1 MTLATFLKEHQSKLK
16 TTQKLVVRDLD
27 ETSKN
32 VFVAYVDENSKS
44 YDVQLVLDSK
54 KNIKESNCDCEN
66 GGTCNHIIALAQFL
80 AQNKKEKTAIKKPT
94 KRKLSEIDQVLET
107 VDNDTLRLW
116 LSETLNKNKELA
128 FVFKNNFAP
137 QTIEIDASFIKK
149 TINDSI
155 TSIIGRRK
163 TIETNEVKKIVDV
176 LSISLKPAYD
186 FIFGRISKE
195 NHELFIHLLTELE
208 GINYQYYISGS
219 RIKTL
224 VKNVSELQIK
234 FISNLKDVAAWQNA
248 VAFYC
253 NLVFQD
259 KFLLLE
265 LNLVK
270 NIYDFSKAS
279 DIQNHFVVTTLE
291 QNFNTLY
298 DNYKES
304 FSIIG
309 FELEH
314 FLLTVFS
321 ENELFEKHVSKF
333 KPRRFQN
340 EHNLLL
346 ISELIK
352 INEIATAEKYCLEQ
366 IEHNSKSDY
375 DLPYVK
381 FLILIYKNTN
391 DKQKLADVLSEYG
404 KYIFDIDDY
413 LFIKKHATLEKF
425 KKYRQAV
432 LTNSRYSY
440 QNGNIEAF
448 NFYFE
453 IKKLDDKRNDL
464 FEMLQNAYNL
474 NFVNEYKE
482 IALKLSEVKLISLLS
497 EISLFSNAEAKL
509 VHEIADFVVKN
520 IERDK
525 LIFILKTL
533 SVYRRNSII
542 VTIEEKIKMST
553 C

>member
-1 MTLATFLKEHQSKLK
+1 MTLTTFLKEHQTKLK
-16 TTQKLVVRDLD
+16 TTQKLTVRDLD

-54 KNIKESNCDCEN
+54 KNIKESTCDCEN

-80 AQNKKEKTAIKKPT
+80 AQNKKEKTGIKKPV

-107 VDNDTLRLW
+107 VDNETLRLW
-116 LSETLNKNKELA
+116 ASETLNKNKELA
-128 FVFKNNFAP
+128 FVFKNNFVP

-149 TINDSI
+149 TINESI

-176 LSISLKPAYD
+176 LNIALKPTFD
-186 FIFGRISKE
+186 FIFAKVSKE
-195 NHELFIHLLTELE
+195 NHELFTTLITEIE
-208 GINYQYYISGS
+208 GINYQFYTSGS

-224 VKNVSELQIK
+224 VKNVTGEQLKSV
-234 FISNLKDVAAWQNA
+234 FNLKDVAAWQNA
-248 VAFYC
+248 VQFYS
-253 NLVFQD
+253 NLLFQD
-259 KFLLLE
+259 KFLVLE

-270 NIYDFSKAS
+270 SIYDFSKTNEY
-279 DIQNHFVVTTLE
+279 QQQFVVTALE
-291 QNFNTLY
+291 QNFNILY
-298 DNYKES
+298 ENNKEF
-304 FSIIG
+304 FSLTV

-314 FLLTVFS
+314 FLLNVFS
-321 ENELFEKHVSKF
+321 ENKLFEKHVSKF

-340 EHNLLL
+340 DHNLLL
-346 ISELIK
+346 IFELIK
-352 INEIATAEKYCLEQ
+352 INQLATAEKYCLEQ
-366 IEHNSKSDY
+366 IEQNSKSDY
-375 DLPYVK
+375 DLPYAK

-391 DKQKLADVLSEYG
+391 DTHKLANVLSEYG

-440 QNGNIEAF
+440 QNGNVEAF

-453 IKKLDDKRNDL
+453 IKKLDDKRTDL

-482 IALKLSEVKLISLLS
+482 IALKLSEVKFITLLS
-497 EISLFSNAEAKL
+497 EISFFTNAQAKL

-520 IERDK
+520 MERDK
-525 LIFILKTL
+525 IIFIIKNL

-542 VTIEEKIKMST
+542 LTIEEKIK
-553 C
+553 

>member
-1 MTLATFLKEHQSKLK
+1 MTLTTFLKEHQTKLK

-54 KNIKESNCDCEN
+54 KNIKESTCDCDN
-66 GGTCNHIIALAQFL
+66 GGTCNHIIALAQFI
-80 AQNKKEKTAIKKPT
+80 AENKKEKTGIKKPI

-107 VDNDTLRLW
+107 VDNETLRLW
-116 LSETLNKNKELA
+116 VSETLNKNKELA

-149 TINDSI
+149 TINESI

-176 LSISLKPAYD
+176 LNIALKPAFD
-186 FIFGRISKE
+186 FIFAKVSKE
-195 NHELFIHLLTELE
+195 NHELFTTLITDIE
-208 GINYQYYISGS
+208 GINYQFYTSGS

-224 VKNVSELQIK
+224 VKNVTGDQLKSV
-234 FISNLKDVAAWQNA
+234 FNLKDVAAWQNA
-248 VAFYC
+248 VQFYS
-253 NLVFQD
+253 NLLFQD
-259 KFLLLE
+259 KFLVLE

-270 NIYDFSKAS
+270 SIYDFSKTNEY
-279 DIQNHFVVTTLE
+279 QQQFVVTALE
-291 QNFNTLY
+291 QNFNILY
-298 DNYKES
+298 ENNKEF
-304 FSIIG
+304 FSLTV

-314 FLLTVFS
+314 FLLNVFS
-321 ENELFEKHVSKF
+321 ENKLFEKHVSKF

-340 EHNLLL
+340 DHNLLL
-346 ISELIK
+346 IFELIK
-352 INEIATAEKYCLEQ
+352 INQLATAEKYCLEQ
-366 IEHNSKSDY
+366 IEQNSKSDY
-375 DLPYVK
+375 DFPYAK

-391 DKQKLADVLSEYG
+391 DTHKLANVLSEYG

-440 QNGNIEAF
+440 QNGNVEAF

-453 IKKLDDKRNDL
+453 IKKLDDKRTDL

-482 IALKLSEVKLISLLS
+482 IALKLSEVKFITLLS
-497 EISLFSNAEAKL
+497 EISFFTNAQAKL

-520 IERDK
+520 MERDK
-525 LIFILKTL
+525 IIFIIKNL

-542 VTIEEKIKMST
+542 LTIEEKII
-553 C
+553 

>member
-1 MTLATFLKEHQSKLK
+1 MTLTTFLKEHQTKLK

-54 KNIKESNCDCEN
+54 KNIKESTCDCDN
-66 GGTCNHIIALAQFL
+66 GGTCNHIIALAQFI
-80 AQNKKEKTAIKKPT
+80 AENKKEKTGIKKPI

-107 VDNDTLRLW
+107 VDNETLRLW
-116 LSETLNKNKELA
+116 VSETLNKNKELA
-128 FVFKNNFAP
+128 FVFKNNFVP
-137 QTIEIDASFIKK
+137 QTIEIDAAFIKK
-149 TINDSI
+149 TINESI
-155 TSIIGRRK
+155 TSIIGKRK
-163 TIETNEVKKIVDV
+163 SIETNEGKKIVDV
-176 LSISLKPAYD
+176 LNIALKPAFD
-186 FIFGRISKE
+186 FIFAKVSKE
-195 NHELFIHLLTELE
+195 NHELFTTLITDIE
-208 GINYQYYISGS
+208 GINYQFYTSGS

-224 VKNVSELQIK
+224 VKNVTGDQLKSV
-234 FISNLKDVAAWQNA
+234 FNLKDVAAWQNA
-248 VAFYC
+248 VQFYS
-253 NLVFQD
+253 NLLFQD
-259 KFLLLE
+259 KFLVLE

-270 NIYDFSKAS
+270 SIYDFSKTNEY
-279 DIQNHFVVTTLE
+279 QQQFVVTALE
-291 QNFNTLY
+291 QNFNILY
-298 DNYKES
+298 ENNKEF
-304 FSIIG
+304 FSLTV

-314 FLLTVFS
+314 FLLNVFS
-321 ENELFEKHVSKF
+321 ENKLFEKHVSKF

-340 EHNLLL
+340 DHNLLL
-346 ISELIK
+346 IFELIK
-352 INEIATAEKYCLEQ
+352 INQLATAEKYCLEQ
-366 IEHNSKSDY
+366 IEQNSKSDY
-375 DLPYVK
+375 DFPYAK

-391 DKQKLADVLSEYG
+391 DTHKLANVLSEYG

-440 QNGNIEAF
+440 QNGNVEAF

-453 IKKLDDKRNDL
+453 IKKLDDKRTDL

-482 IALKLSEVKLISLLS
+482 IALKLSEVKFITLLS
-497 EISLFSNAEAKL
+497 EISFFTNAQAKL

-520 IERDK
+520 MERDK
-525 LIFILKTL
+525 IIFIIKNL

-542 VTIEEKIKMST
+542 LTIEEKII
-553 C
+553 

>member
-1 MTLATFLKEHQSKLK
+1 MTLTTFLKEHQTKLK

-54 KNIKESNCDCEN
+54 KNIKESTCDCDN
-66 GGTCNHIIALAQFL
+66 GGTCNHIIALAQFI
-80 AQNKKEKTAIKKPT
+80 AENKKEKTGIKKPI

-107 VDNDTLRLW
+107 VDNETLRLW
-116 LSETLNKNKELA
+116 VSETLNKNKELA

-149 TINDSI
+149 TINESI

-176 LSISLKPAYD
+176 LNIALKPAFD
-186 FIFGRISKE
+186 FIFAKVSKE
-195 NHELFIHLLTELE
+195 NHELFTTLITDIE
-208 GINYQYYISGS
+208 GINYQFYTSGS

-224 VKNVSELQIK
+224 VKNVTGDQLKSV
-234 FISNLKDVAAWQNA
+234 FNLKDVAAWQNA
-248 VAFYC
+248 VQFYS
-253 NLVFQD
+253 NLLFQD
-259 KFLLLE
+259 KFLVLE

-270 NIYDFSKAS
+270 SIYDFSKTNEY
-279 DIQNHFVVTTLE
+279 QQQFVVTALE
-291 QNFNTLY
+291 QNFNILY
-298 DNYKES
+298 ENNKEF
-304 FSIIG
+304 FSLTV

-314 FLLTVFS
+314 FLLNVFS
-321 ENELFEKHVSKF
+321 ENKLFEKHVSKF
-333 KPRRFQN
+333 KPKRFQN
-340 EHNLLL
+340 DHNLLL
-346 ISELIK
+346 IFELIK
-352 INEIATAEKYCLEQ
+352 INQLATAEKYCLEQ
-366 IEHNSKSDY
+366 IEQNSKSDY
-375 DLPYVK
+375 DFPYAK

-391 DKQKLADVLSEYG
+391 DTHKLANVLSEYG

-440 QNGNIEAF
+440 QNGNVEAF

-453 IKKLDDKRNDL
+453 IKKLDDKRTDL

-482 IALKLSEVKLISLLS
+482 IALKLSEVKFITLLS
-497 EISLFSNAEAKL
+497 EISFFTNAQAKL

-520 IERDK
+520 MERDK
-525 LIFILKTL
+525 IIFIIKNL

-542 VTIEEKIKMST
+542 LTIEEKII
-553 C
+553 

>member
-1 MTLATFLKEHQSKLK
+1 MTLTTFLKEHQSKLK

-44 YDVQLVLDSK
+44 FDVQLILDSK
-54 KNIKESNCDCEN
+54 KNIKESSCDCEN
-66 GGTCNHIIALAQFL
+66 GGTCNHIIALAHFL
-80 AQNKKEKTAIKKPT
+80 ADNKIEKTSIKKPF

-128 FVFKNNFAP
+128 FVFKNNFAS
-137 QTIEIDASFIKK
+137 QTIEIDTSFIKK
-149 TINDSI
+149 TISESV

-176 LSISLKPAYD
+176 LTIALKPAFD
-186 FIFGRISKE
+186 FIFAKVSKE
-195 NHELFIHLLTELE
+195 NHELFIHLITELE
-208 GINYQYYISGS
+208 GINYEYYTSSS
-219 RIKTL
+219 RINTL
-224 VKNVSELQIK
+224 VKNVTDQQLKSI
-234 FISNLKDVAAWQNA
+234 FNLKDVAAWQNA
-248 VAFYC
+248 VQFYAG
-253 NLVFQD
+253 LIFKD
-259 KFLLLE
+259 KFLILE
-265 LNLVK
+265 LDLVK
-270 NIYDFSKAS
+270 KMYEFSKIN

-291 QNFNTLY
+291 QNLNTLY
-298 DNYKES
+298 ENYKES
-304 FSIIG
+304 FSLIG

-321 ENELFEKHVSKF
+321 ENELFEKHASKF

-346 ISELIK
+346 IVELIK
-352 INEIATAEKYCLEQ
+352 IKQLETAEKYCLEQ
-366 IEHNSKSDY
+366 IEQNSRSDY

-381 FLILIYKNTN
+381 FLIHIYKKTN
-391 DKQKLADVLSEYG
+391 DTQKLANVLSEYG

-464 FEMLQNAYNL
+464 FEMLKNAYNL

-482 IALKLSEVKLISLLS
+482 IALKLSEVKFVSLLS

-509 VHEIADFVVKN
+509 VHEIADFVVKS

-525 LIFILKTL
+525 LIFILKNL

-542 VTIEEKIKMST
+542 LTIEEKIK
-553 C
+553 

>member
-1 MTLATFLKEHQSKLK
+1 MTLTTFLKEHQTKLK

-54 KNIKESNCDCEN
+54 KNIKESTCDCDN
-66 GGTCNHIIALAQFL
+66 GGTCNHIIALAQFI
-80 AQNKKEKTAIKKPT
+80 AENKKEKTGIKKPI

-107 VDNDTLRLW
+107 VDNETLRLW
-116 LSETLNKNKELA
+116 VSETLNKNKELA

-149 TINDSI
+149 TINESI

-176 LSISLKPAYD
+176 LNIALKPAFD
-186 FIFGRISKE
+186 FIFAKVSKE
-195 NHELFIHLLTELE
+195 NHELFTTLITDIE
-208 GINYQYYISGS
+208 GINYQFYTSGS

-224 VKNVSELQIK
+224 VKNVTGDQLKSV
-234 FISNLKDVAAWQNA
+234 FNLKDVAAWQNA
-248 VAFYC
+248 VQFYS
-253 NLVFQD
+253 NLLFQD
-259 KFLLLE
+259 KFLVLE

-270 NIYDFSKAS
+270 SIYDFSKTNEY
-279 DIQNHFVVTTLE
+279 QQQFVVTALE
-291 QNFNTLY
+291 QNFNILY
-298 DNYKES
+298 ENNKEF
-304 FSIIG
+304 FSLTV

-314 FLLTVFS
+314 FLLNVFS
-321 ENELFEKHVSKF
+321 ENKLFEKHVSKF
-333 KPRRFQN
+333 KPKRFQN
-340 EHNLLL
+340 DHNLLL
-346 ISELIK
+346 IFELIK
-352 INEIATAEKYCLEQ
+352 INQLATAEKYCLEQ
-366 IEHNSKSDY
+366 IEQNSKSDY
-375 DLPYVK
+375 DFPYAK

-391 DKQKLADVLSEYG
+391 DTHKLANVLSEYG

-440 QNGNIEAF
+440 QNGNVEAF

-453 IKKLDDKRNDL
+453 IKKLDDKRTDL

-482 IALKLSEVKLISLLS
+482 IALKLSEVKFITLLS
-497 EISLFSNAEAKL
+497 EISFFTNAQAKL

-520 IERDK
+520 MERDK
-525 LIFILKTL
+525 IIFIIKNL

-542 VTIEEKIKMST
+542 LTIEEKIK
-553 C
+553 